1 MLELEAKIQRGK
13 LDAVVAGVRLVLDCI
28 DMEVAPRPNDRPP
41 CPDAIIDRCKAAW
54 ENFKGFDRDVVVSVM
69 THALAVVRSHYPAI
83 NLQAIGAGFSR
94 GMGATKQ
101 EQLKDEVEDTTKML
115 AGDVDMFGA
124 IYGEGQAQ

>member
-13 LDAVVAGVRLVLDCI
+13 LDAVVAGVRLVLDCM

-54 ENFKGFDRDVVVSVM
+54 ENFKGFNQDVAVSVV

-101 EQLKDEVEDTTKML
+101 EQLKDEVEDAAKRL
-115 AGDVDMFGA
+115 ASDVDLFSEVD
-124 IYGEGQAQ
+124 GEGRAQ